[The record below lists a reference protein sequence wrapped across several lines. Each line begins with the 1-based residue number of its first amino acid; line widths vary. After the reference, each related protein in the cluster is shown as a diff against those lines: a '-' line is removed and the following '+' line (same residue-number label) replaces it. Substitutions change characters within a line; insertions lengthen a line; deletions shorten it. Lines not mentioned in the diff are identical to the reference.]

1 MVLPSAAA
9 TSSLNGGERR
19 EREREGGA
27 SFVSVRCIRMRRG
40 DDAVFNPRPHV
51 RRPLSLLSRDLHN
64 VNRSMLHIQ
73 RHDSLSRGLSVNDE
87 NRENNVN
94 IGENGNDEC

>member
-1 MVLPSAAA
+1 MDGCSIG
-9 TSSLNGGERR
+9 SRNSKFER
-19 EREREGGA
+19 GP

-51 RRPLSLLSRDLHN
+51 RRPPSLLSRDLHN

-73 RHDSLSRGLSVNDE
+73 RHDSLSLGRGLSVNDE